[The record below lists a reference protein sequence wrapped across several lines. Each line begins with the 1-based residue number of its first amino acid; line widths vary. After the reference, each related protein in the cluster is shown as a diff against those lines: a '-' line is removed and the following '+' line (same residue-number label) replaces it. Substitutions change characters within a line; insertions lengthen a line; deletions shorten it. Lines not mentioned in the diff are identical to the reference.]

1 MKAGKVTFGVKN
13 EGATVHGLAMVPAPA
28 NVAGGMVDDATF
40 LAKGADLAAG
50 AAGTLSADLKPG
62 KYELICHMAG
72 HYAAGQ
78 TMPFEVT
85 G

>member
-1 MKAGKVTFGVKN
+1 
-13 EGATVHGLAMVPAPA
+13 
-28 NVAGGMVDDATF
+28 MVDHATF
-40 LAKGADLAAG
+40 LAKGGDLAGG
-50 AAGTLSADLKPG
+50 ASETVSADLKPG